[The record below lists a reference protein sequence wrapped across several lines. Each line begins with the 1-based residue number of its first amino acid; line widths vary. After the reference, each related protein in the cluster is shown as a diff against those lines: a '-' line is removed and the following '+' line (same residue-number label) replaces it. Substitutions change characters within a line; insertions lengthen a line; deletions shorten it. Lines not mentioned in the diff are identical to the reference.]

1 MSEYVHVAP
10 GTPPAEWQV
19 RVPGSKSITNRFLLL
34 AGVASGR
41 STLRNPLIAD
51 DTKSMA
57 AALRGL
63 GVTIDERPEDD
74 GSFSWLVEGLGGPP
88 NGHEEV
94 HVGMGATVGRFL
106 VPMLAAGGGRFGID
120 AHAQLRRRPLG
131 PVLEALRAQGTSID
145 GEAFPLVLGA
155 CGLSGGEVEVDGSI
169 SSQFLSGL
177 LMAAPFARAD
187 TSLRYDTLV
196 SRPYLDLTLSAM
208 RSFGVE
214 VDLEPGVILVSRGAY
229 RAANV
234 PVEPDASTASYF
246 LASAALT
253 GTTVRLPGLNR
264 STTAQGDIEL
274 VGFLEQMGCT
284 VRDGDALELTG
295 PQQLR
300 GVNVNMGNSS
310 DVFMTLACVAPFADG
325 PTTIEGIGHAR
336 IKESDRIAAC
346 AENLERLGIRVE
358 QGPDWMRVHPGTPQG
373 TSLPTYEDHRIAM
386 AFSLIGTH
394 DAVMLE
400 HPEVVGKTCPD
411 FFELWRASGAQVIMG
426 DH

>member
-10 GTPPAEWQV
+10 GTPPAKWQV
-19 RVPGSKSITNRFLLL
+19 RVPGSKSITNRVLLL
-34 AGVASGR
+34 AGVASGT
-41 STLRNPLIAD
+41 STLRSPLVAD
-51 DTKSMA
+51 DTNSMA

-106 VPMLAAGGGRFGID
+106 VPMLAAGGGRFAVD

-131 PVLEALRAQGTSID
+131 PVLKALRAQGASID

-177 LMAAPFARAD
+177 LMAAPFARGD
-187 TSLRYDTLV
+187 TRLRFDTLV
-196 SRPYLDLTLSAM
+196 SKPYLELTLSAM
-208 RSFGVE
+208 RAFGVE
-214 VDLEPGVILVSRGAY
+214 VEVEPGAMSVSRGAY
-229 RAANV
+229 RATNL
-234 PVEPDASTASYF
+234 PIEPDASTASYF

-264 STTAQGDIEL
+264 AATAQGDIEL

-284 VRDGDALELTG
+284 VGDGDPLELSG
-295 PQQLR
+295 PEQLR
-300 GVNVNMGNSS
+300 GVQVNMGHSS
-310 DVFMTLACVAPFADG
+310 DVFMTLACVAPFADSA
-325 PTTIEGIGHAR
+325 TTIEGIGHAR
-336 IKESDRIAAC
+336 VKESDRIAAC
-346 AENLERLGIRVE
+346 AENLDRLGIKVE
-358 QGPDWMRVHPGTPQG
+358 QGPDWIRVHPGTPQG
-373 TSLPTYEDHRIAM
+373 TSLPTYDDHRIAM

-394 DAVMLE
+394 DAVMLQ

-411 FFELWRASGAQVIMG
+411 FFELWRATGAQVIMG